1 MQYTRL
7 GKSDLLVSR
16 ICMGCMGFGDP
27 LTGQHRWTL
36 DETESRQII
45 RYGLEQGINFYDTAI
60 AYQNGSSERFVGRA
74 LRDMAKRDDVVLATK
89 FLPRTHAQ
97 NAEGISGKQAIAR
110 SLDLSLQ
117 NLGMDYIDLY
127 IYHIWDYN
135 TPVLEVLEALH
146 AAVTAGKVRAIGI
159 SNCYAWQLAKANAL
173 AEREGLTPFVSMQ
186 SHYNLIMR
194 EDERELFGLCAEDGI
209 ALTPY
214 SALASGRLSR
224 KEGHT
229 RRAVE
234 DDYARG
240 KYDRTAEQDRII
252 IERVAELAEEYQ
264 VSMTEISLA
273 WLLTRVTSPIVG
285 ATQKRHVE
293 GAVNA
298 VSLQLSPEAIR
309 YLEECYQ
316 PHFLTGVM
324 AQNTPHTKD
333 VKQVWTR

>member
-89 FLPRTHAQ
+89 FLPRTPAQ
-97 NAEGISGKQAIAR
+97 IAGGISGKQAIAR

-146 AAVTAGKVRAIGI
+146 VAVTAGKVRAIGI

-224 KEGHT
+224 KDGHT

-234 DDYARG
+234 DDYARE

-252 IERVAELAEEYQ
+252 IERVAELAEQYQ

-316 PHFLTGVM
+316 PHLLTGVM